1 MPPLPGFDP
10 VMTQP
15 MVPVIQRT
23 PGKVDKGKAAV
34 RHPPRRQYNDEPLP
48 VKPASTAPKNARIV
62 GRQQAHDGAMVGYQL
77 KIGDVEINDVSVNEI
92 LDYVSALELEQFE
105 HERFREEAEILKVL
119 EQEEEERRK
128 ARLARAAERARMKV
142 AIFVEEGSES
152 GMDLTEDQSAQ
163 AADVVVGKHAR
174 ARPDYSK
181 FYKKPRGTS
190 KKFFEE
196 DFADEEMADDSLP
209 NTDGE
214 PSAPLTGPVRSSK
227 GPLQE
232 LPKRRRRKRDPV
244 TGELLPLDPL
254 PQPKLGIEKE
264 VKRRRKRHPLTG
276 ELMPIGWR
284 YDPEAEGN
292 TYEARR
298 EVPGAAV
305 KPESFKRL
313 SISEQH
319 EAKRPR
325 LDPESVDSQSASPQ
339 PTKAEIM
346 GQVLSQQQSTPKA
359 KTAVVDLMSSE
370 DEPEAVV
377 APPGSG
383 MKPRPKQAGNSMMK
397 GTLGSR
403 ATTSAEDSSPE
414 PVTTTSI
421 TRPTATSPSASQRTP
436 KVQQPKNSILSPS
449 AARASS
455 MDPLAAQ
462 TDAESSDEEMDEGEW
477 FIESIL
483 GHRMSDPKT
492 HPPELGRQ
500 AVMLYSVKW
509 AGYDQPTWEPI
520 ESFGDRSFVDGYRK
534 KVGLKALPPEE
545 GEDGEKAEKQRNA
558 IATQPQS
565 TTRTS
570 TASMP
575 KDAVEDEHDEDA
587 EYEIERIVAHQL
599 SDPRSHPAQL
609 GKTPVMLFQVK
620 WKGFEELTWEPEDSF
635 DDDVQALKVYKK
647 RKGLK

>member
-1 MPPLPGFDP
+1 M
-10 VMTQP
+10 
-15 MVPVIQRT
+15 
-23 PGKVDKGKAAV
+23 
-34 RHPPRRQYNDEPLP
+34 
-48 VKPASTAPKNARIV
+48 KPASTAPKNARIV

-77 KIGDVEINDVSVNEI
+77 KIGDVEFHDVSVTEI
-92 LDYVSALELEQFE
+92 LDYVSPLELEQFE

-128 ARLARAAERARMKV
+128 ARAAERARTKGAV
-142 AIFVEEGSES
+142 FVEEGSDS
-152 GMDLTEDQSAQ
+152 GRDLTEDQSAQ
-163 AADVVVGKHAR
+163 AANVVVGKHGR

-181 FYKKPRGTS
+181 FYKKPSGTS
-190 KKFFEE
+190 KAFFE
-196 DFADEEMADDSLP
+196 DDLVDEEMVDDSLP
-209 NTDGE
+209 TTDGE
-214 PSAPLTGPVRSSK
+214 PSAPLTGHVRYSK

-284 YDPEAEGN
+284 YNPEAEAN
-292 TYEARR
+292 AYENRR
-298 EVPGAAV
+298 EGLGTAV
-305 KPESFKRL
+305 KSESFKRL

-325 LDPESVDSQSASPQ
+325 LDTDSVDPRNASPI

-346 GQVLSQQQSTPKA
+346 GQAFLQQQSTPKA
-359 KTAVVDLMSSE
+359 KTAVVDLISSE
-370 DEPEAVV
+370 DEADEVV
-377 APPGSG
+377 DLPGSG
-383 MKPRPKQAGNSMMK
+383 VKPRPKQAGNSMIK
-397 GTLGSR
+397 GTIGSR

-414 PVTTTSI
+414 PATTTSI
-421 TRPTATSPSASQRTP
+421 TRPTATSPSASQRAP
-436 KVQQPKNSILSPS
+436 KVQQSKTSILSPS
-449 AARASS
+449 AVRASS
-455 MDPLAAQ
+455 TDLLAAQ
-462 TDAESSDEEMDEGEW
+462 TDAESSDEEMEEGEW

-509 AGYDQPTWEPI
+509 EGYDQPTWEPI

-545 GEDGEKAEKQRNA
+545 EDEAKEEEEKEQ
-558 IATQPQS
+558 IALTIQPQS
-565 TTRTS
+565 PNR
-570 TASMP
+570 ACP
-575 KDAVEDEHDEDA
+575 APAPENNVADKRDEDA

-620 WKGFEELTWEPEDSF
+620 WKGFEELTWEPDNSF
-635 DDDVQALKVYKK
+635 DNDMEALKTYKR